1 MKWFTESNERGHAYE
16 LTVLSQLQTFFNDA
30 TLRQTPR
37 NHTFDFVGENKFIEL
52 KQRNLESSKYPD
64 TMMGLNKI
72 KYCED
77 KPEDY
82 YFVFSFN
89 DGLFYW
95 KYNNEDELNYRSG
108 GRRDRGYNE
117 YKDYCYIP
125 INLLKKI

>member
-1 MKWFTESNERGHAYE
+1 MRTFNGDYSKGIQNEINC
-16 LTVLSQLQTFFNDA
+16 LPQLKLFFNDD
-30 TLRQTPR
+30 TIELTKKGFI
-37 NHTFDFVGENKFIEL
+37 FDYSGENKFIEM

-64 TMMGLNKI
+64 TMIGLNKI

-82 YFVFSFN
+82 YFVFSFT

-95 KYNNEDELNYRSG
+95 KYNNEDKLNYRSG
-108 GRRDRGYNE
+108 GRKDRGFNE

-125 INLLKKI
+125 INLLKRM